1 MEGSG
6 GEGGVINGGRPTEK
20 SPTVCIERMRG
31 VRYPTLPFPVSSGE
45 KRRAREQG
53 PHLRAK

>member
-45 KRRAREQG
+45 MRALFPRS
-53 PHLRAK
+53 PLLRAK